1 MELVT
6 AHGNLIF
13 WMLVSFSI
21 VLFVLRKFA
30 WKPIL
35 KALKDRENSIRDALT
50 SADEAK
56 KEMESLKA
64 DNEKIIIEAKK
75 ERDNLIS
82 EAKDIKESIISEAK
96 KSASVEAHKITE
108 SAKQQ
113 IEAEKQ
119 SAIEDMKKQIA
130 ELSVQIAEKLL
141 NQKLADDNQQEKLI
155 SNILKDIKLN

>member
-21 VLFVLRKFA
+21 VLFILRKFA

-35 KALKDRENSIRDALT
+35 KALKDRENSIRDALL

-56 KEMESLKA
+56 KEMENLKA

-75 ERDNLIS
+75 ERDSLIG
-82 EAKDIKESIISEAK
+82 EAKSIKDSIIAEAK
-96 KSASVEAHKITE
+96 KNATSEAQKIT
-108 SAKQQ
+108 AAAQQQ
-113 IEAEKQ
+113 IETEKQ
-119 SAIEDMKKQIA
+119 AAIEDMKNQIA
-130 ELSVQIAEKLL
+130 MLSIQIAEKIL
-141 NQKLADDNQQEKLI
+141 NQKLAEHNQQDQLI
-155 SNILKDIKLN
+155 NDILKDIKLN

>member
-13 WMLVSFSI
+13 WMLISFLI
-21 VLFVLRKFA
+21 VLFILRKYA

-35 KALKDRENSIRDALT
+35 SALKDRENSIRDALL

-64 DNEKIIIEAKK
+64 DNEKIIIEARK
-75 ERDNLIS
+75 ERDNLIK
-82 EAKDIKESIISEAK
+82 EAKDIKEEIISKAK
-96 KSASVEAHKITE
+96 KEAGIEASKLTE

-113 IEAEKQ
+113 IESEKK
-119 SAIEDMKKQIA
+119 SAIEDIKKQIA
-130 ELSVQIAEKLL
+130 ILSVEIAEKIIK
-141 NQKLADDNQQEKLI
+141 QKLADNKEQEQLI
-155 SNILKDIKLN
+155 NDFIKDIKLN